1 MAAVVPPPLVST
13 TTSWEGVLV
22 SAMDGAALAQAIE
35 DLAMIAPFRV
45 LSFYD
50 ARPAAVLGV
59 VPFTMA
65 IIDAILA
72 GVFVPAIAED
82 GGGGGEERAEDGFEV
97 DDGAVLAGDD
107 DADVEINADESVM
120 DDISPSDT
128 DTALWR
134 ERVKELEKQNKAL
147 RRKARKHR
155 SSRHRKRSKRHRRS
169 RSSSESSSGSD
180 SDSGSSSSSSSRSS
194 LLSGDRERLDLGQD
208 FVPNLLDRNHE
219 RFHVLL
225 RDLRSACAASSSS
238 WSSAVRV
245 FPSLASRPLFVRELQ
260 LLERAGI
267 KADVFSSRQR
277 RNWASTI
284 ASIQDSEGSMEA
296 ELFIFRRL
304 FGDVGESREIEGCVR
319 VGNAFSGNS

>member
-22 SAMDGAALAQAIE
+22 SAMDSAALAQAIE
-35 DLAMIAPFRV
+35 DLGDDRPIPGPLINRRVRLLEV

-59 VPFTMA
+59 
-65 IIDAILA
+65 
-72 GVFVPAIAED
+72 D
-82 GGGGGEERAEDGFEV
+82 GGGGGEERAEDGSEV
-97 DDGAVLAGDD
+97 DAGAVLAGDD
-107 DADVEINADESVM
+107 AADVEINADESVM

-128 DTALWR
+128 DTALLG

-155 SSRHRKRSKRHRRS
+155 SSRHRKRSKRHRVVL
-169 RSSSESSSGSD
+169 GSD
-180 SDSGSSSSSSSRSS
+180 SDSGSSSSSSSQSS
-194 LLSGDRERLDLGQD
+194 LLSGDRERLDLE
-208 FVPNLLDRNHE
+208 HE

-245 FPSLASRPLFVRELQ
+245 FPSLASRSLFVRELQ
-260 LLERAGI
+260 FVERAGI
-267 KADVFSSRQR
+267 KADVFSSRQLFKTR
-277 RNWASTI
+277 RGLWRPSC
-284 ASIQDSEGSMEA
+284 
-296 ELFIFRRL
+296 LFFVVSL
-304 FGDVGESREIEGCVR
+304 GMLVNLAKIEGCVR
-319 VGNAFSGNS
+319 VGNAFSVNS

>member
-35 DLAMIAPFRV
+35 DLGDDRPIPGFVLEV

-72 GVFVPAIAED
+72 GVLCRHC
-82 GGGGGEERAEDGFEV
+82 GGWGWRWRRERG
-97 DDGAVLAGDD
+97 

-128 DTALWR
+128 DTALLG

-180 SDSGSSSSSSSRSS
+180 SDSGSSSSSSRSS

-267 KADVFSSRQR
+267 KADVFFVST
-277 RNWASTI
+277 ASQLGVTI

-319 VGNAFSGNS
+319 VGNAFSVNS

>member
-13 TTSWEGVLV
+13 TTSWEGVL
-22 SAMDGAALAQAIE
+22 
-35 DLAMIAPFRV
+35 DLGDDRPIPGPLINRRVRLLEV

-82 GGGGGEERAEDGFEV
+82 GGGGRVEV

-107 DADVEINADESVM
+107 DADVEINADES
-120 DDISPSDT
+120 
-128 DTALWR
+128 
-134 ERVKELEKQNKAL
+134 RVKELEKQNKAL

-208 FVPNLLDRNHE
+208 FVPNLLDRGPV
-219 RFHVLL
+219 FMLL

-245 FPSLASRPLFVRELQ
+245 FPSLAELQ

-296 ELFIFRRL
+296 ELL
-304 FGDVGESREIEGCVR
+304 FFVVSLGMSVNLAKIEGCVR
-319 VGNAFSGNS
+319 VGNAFSAILEG